1 MDMPDIIE
9 IKNGQKIK
17 GTFSPEEMNRR
28 LTSLRRVMGNR
39 NLDAVILTS
48 YHNVNYFS
56 DYLYCAFGRPF
67 ALVVTPDRSVTVTAN
82 IDGGLG
88 YRRSF
93 GENIIYTDWKRD
105 NYYRAIKS
113 ILPQDKL
120 RIGYEADHLSLQGLD
135 AFRLFYP
142 ASVFLDVGLE
152 LMGNRMI
159 KSAEEI
165 ELIKNGARIADIGGY
180 ACREAIKENVPEY
193 EVAIASTDAMIREI
207 AATYPHV
214 ELRDTWT
221 WFQSGINTD
230 GAHNAVTSRAIQSG
244 DVLSLNCFPMIAG
257 YYTALERTSFM
268 HHCTDEQLKVWEVNT
283 TVYRKGIELIKP
295 GIRCCDIAAQLNE
308 IYAEHDLLKYR
319 TFGYG
324 HSFGVLS
331 HYYGREAGLELRED
345 IETVL
350 QPGMVISMEPML
362 MLPEGLKG
370 AGAYREHDIL
380 LVTEQGRQNITG
392 FPVGPEHNIIKG

>member
-9 IKNGQKIK
+9 IKNGQKVK

-257 YYTALERTSFM
+257 YYTALERTLFM

-362 MLPEGLKG
+362 MIPEGLKG

>member
-9 IKNGQKIK
+9 IKNGQKVK

-193 EVAIASTDAMIREI
+193 EVAIASMDAMIREI

-257 YYTALERTSFM
+257 YYTALERTLFM

-362 MLPEGLKG
+362 MIPEGLKG

>member
-9 IKNGQKIK
+9 INNGQKVK

-257 YYTALERTSFM
+257 YYTALERTLFM

-362 MLPEGLKG
+362 MIPEGLKG

>member
-9 IKNGQKIK
+9 IKNGQKVK

-257 YYTALERTSFM
+257 YYTALERTLFM

-331 HYYGREAGLELRED
+331 HYYGREARLELRED

-362 MLPEGLKG
+362 MIPEGLKG

>member
-9 IKNGQKIK
+9 IKNGQKVK

-105 NYYRAIKS
+105 NYYRAINS

-257 YYTALERTSFM
+257 YYTALERTLFM

>member
-9 IKNGQKIK
+9 IKNGQKVK

-257 YYTALERTSFM
+257 YYTALERTLFM

>member
-257 YYTALERTSFM
+257 YYTALERTLFM